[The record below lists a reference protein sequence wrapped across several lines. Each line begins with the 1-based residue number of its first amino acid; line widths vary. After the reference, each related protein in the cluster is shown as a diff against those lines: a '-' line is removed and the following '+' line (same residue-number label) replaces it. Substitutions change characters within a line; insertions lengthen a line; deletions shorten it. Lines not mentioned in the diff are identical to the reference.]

1 MKENIPVNFA
11 VDFSHI
17 NADTMKSL
25 IHQRLFDTMPWQT
38 LDLSILQEVDI
49 DADLKKRAEQKFDTL
64 KINQA
69 NSFSVIDVLALVI
82 IENGEWQNKAIAKTV
97 TNNWWLSALKM
108 EDQQALY
115 ASLVLVLQY
124 ERDPELYEKFANIY
138 ALKALT
144 GMLLADNSY
153 QWQDNTIKFSVK
165 ALLSK
170 QPSRLAAV
178 ALENHITVHQL
189 LSKYKLP
196 VSTDFESRAS
206 AEWLAL
212 YLKLTEKQLSSY
224 SNTINHYLKRRS
236 DMHFAVSRAELIFS
250 NRYFKTDLSSLEK
263 QTHKFADIHI
273 WLKEWSKIPEFKQL
287 LGKEYQQI
295 LRCWLG
301 AGNYY
306 QLEKAVKYIAQVH
319 DEDIESNR
327 SISINRYIFWTNYQQ
342 HIIDYW
348 LLIPSNQQA
357 KYQPIFSTANIK
369 LVSNKLPLD
378 DSSSMTTENVYS
390 VPTVLLKFDGYY
402 FIQPLVNSGG
412 KADLVMTSSVALLDS
427 ALQSDEIESRVF
439 DNLEPSLI
447 HDHMFLWQRDMALC
461 LKENFKIMMSNPDRF
476 VYTPTFGDSFINPS
490 KKIDHKARLENI
502 ERWYRYSRY
511 TNELGRYAISYQK
524 RHMRH
529 G

>member
-1 MKENIPVNFA
+1 MKESISVNFS
-11 VDFSHI
+11 VNFSHI

-38 LDLSILQEVDI
+38 LDLNVLQEVDI

-64 KINQA
+64 KINQTSA
-69 NSFSVIDVLALVI
+69 FSVIDVLALVI
-82 IENGEWQNKAIAKTV
+82 IENEEWQNKAIAKKV
-97 TNNWWLSALKM
+97 ANNWWLSALEM

-124 ERDPELYEKFANIY
+124 QRDPELYEKFANTR
-138 ALKALT
+138 ALKVLT
-144 GMLLADNSY
+144 ESLLAGDSY
-153 QWQDNTIKFSVK
+153 QWQDNLLKLSVK
-165 ALLSK
+165 AVLSN
-170 QPSRLAAV
+170 QPSSFAIL
-178 ALENHITVHQL
+178 ALESHITVYQL
-189 LSKYKLP
+189 LSKHKLP
-196 VSTDFESRAS
+196 VSADFESRAN

-212 YLKLTEKQLSSY
+212 YLKLTERQLSAY
-224 SNTINHYLKRRS
+224 SNTINHYLNRKS
-236 DMHFAVSRAELIFS
+236 DIHFAVGRAELIFS
-250 NRYFKTDLSSLEK
+250 SSYFKTDLSTLEK
-263 QTHKFADIHI
+263 QTHKFTDIHK
-273 WLKEWSKIPEFKQL
+273 WLKEWNKKSEFKQL

-306 QLEKAVKYIAQVH
+306 QLEKAVRYIAQIN

-342 HIIDYW
+342 HIVDYW
-348 LLIPSNQQA
+348 LLIPSNQQE
-357 KYQPIFSTANIK
+357 KYHPIFATANIK
-369 LVSNKLPLD
+369 LVSNKCSLGY
-378 DSSSMTTENVYS
+378 SSSMTTENVSS
-390 VPTVLLKFDGYY
+390 VPTVLLKFDDYY

-439 DNLEPSLI
+439 DNIEPSLI
-447 HDHMFLWQRDMALC
+447 HDHMFLWQRDMAMC
-461 LKENFKIMMSNPDRF
+461 LKESFKIIMSNPDRF

-490 KKIDHKARLENI
+490 KVIDHKARLENI

-511 TNELGRYAISYQK
+511 TSELDKYAVSYQK
-524 RHMRH
+524 RHARH